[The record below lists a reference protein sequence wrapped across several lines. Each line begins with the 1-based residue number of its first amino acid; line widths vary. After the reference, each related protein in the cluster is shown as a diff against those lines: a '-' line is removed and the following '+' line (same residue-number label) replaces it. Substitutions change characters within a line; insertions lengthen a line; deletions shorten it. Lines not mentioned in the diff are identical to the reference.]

1 MRILALTSFALTF
14 ALAATGAAAVGIGA
28 TECGVDI
35 SGTSGSFACM
45 LAIPGGRL
53 ATAGSPVLTVEV
65 PGGTIGRFR
74 YDSADQLVAADLGGE
89 VTSYSYD
96 EAGRLATR
104 IDADGRATRYAYDS
118 LGRLVSAGD
127 WAFLYSDLGLIRA
140 STAGGSVID
149 YTYDSEH
156 RVLSVSQDGTAERF
170 VYDGI
175 GRIVHADGSAA
186 TIDYQYDDGELVRR
200 IDNGSTINE
209 FSHDQ
214 RGRLT
219 QSSIV
224 RGETTRFKYDNGDS
238 LLRVSNGSGVTR
250 FSYDRSG
257 RLTAIID
264 PDGSTTSFDSDDQGN
279 LSLILPAVHHD
290 VFVAFEEGDP
300 DRPLLTGAV
309 YTQDRAHSWSMTLT
323 GSLHTCSSCP

>member
-14 ALAATGAAAVGIGA
+14 AFAATGAAAVGIGA
-28 TECGVDI
+28 TECGVDMR
-35 SGTSGSFACM
+35 GASGSFACM

-53 ATAGSPVLTVEV
+53 AAAGSPVLTVEV
-65 PGGTIGRFR
+65 PGGTTGRFR

-104 IDADGRATRYAYDS
+104 IDADGQATRYAYDS

-149 YTYDSEH
+149 YTYDSERH
-156 RVLSVSQDGTAERF
+156 VLSVSQDGTAERF

-186 TIDYQYDDGELVRR
+186 TVDYQYDDGELVRR

-209 FSHDQ
+209 FSYDQ

-264 PDGSTTSFDSDDQGN
+264 PDGSTTSFDYDDQGN

-300 DRPLLTGAV
+300 DRPLITGAV